1 MRIALAQGLF
11 INPTFLL
18 LDEPSNHLDI
28 EAVVWLEEYL
38 KKFKGILLVI
48 SHSQVFVCILFVFCI
63 FGFSLVAIVVVRHKE
78 GEHCPGGDKV
88 DF

>member
-48 SHSQVFVCILFVFCI
+48 SHSQVLLKLAWLF
-63 FGFSLVAIVVVRHKE
+63 
-78 GEHCPGGDKV
+78 
-88 DF
+88 